1 MDFRAI
7 RQASASG
14 AYIRRSGWID
24 RVWNRAKGLWWQTPF
39 DQAERIFGAPS
50 IVRADDVTPFDY
62 LATDWTL
69 EPIPELREGAWEG
82 APVSVEVE
90 VRHALG
96 AATRFGHRAYIGS
109 AIYLTK
115 RTWYKIYDYRYAST
129 WYSYE
134 RYWKR
139 SERRVESAHVVSSYR
154 PGERYPIH
162 PTVYDEG
169 PYFDHTDYDVDGVLG
184 SRTETKDGV
193 MRTGVAPPD
202 GQTFPEY
209 AGWTYNWGDT
219 YLIEDNS
226 HPLQVMKLTP
236 SLREQYRRHHRIYR
250 RDTTMP
256 QATLYNIEV
265 ESNQIHDS
273 TVESLSDPFTD
284 TILLDCAL
292 AERGNYGGEEL
303 TETLGGIVRDSHAG
317 YERWTVRV
325 GLYRLAAKV
334 PPFES
339 GRYRFVW
346 GVRSPDGLIERFE
359 EEVVPEWQATVCRT
373 AERAFTPSAQIGD
386 FRVVDAAAFWI
397 E

>member
-7 RQASASG
+7 REAAAAG
-14 AYIRRSGWID
+14 AYVRRSGWID
-24 RVWNRAKGLWWQTPF
+24 RVWSRRDGLWWQTSF
-39 DQAERIFGAPS
+39 DQVDRVFGAPL

-69 EPIPELREGAWEG
+69 EPVPEFRKGRWEG

-96 AATRFGHRAYIGS
+96 AATRFGHRAFVGN

-115 RTWYKIYDYRYAST
+115 RRWDNIYDYRYVSAWGNSG
-129 WYSYE
+129 

-139 SERRVESAHVVSSYR
+139 SEQRLESAHGVSSYR

-162 PTVYDEG
+162 PPVIDFG
-169 PYFDHTDYDVDGVLG
+169 PYFNHTDYDVDGVLG

-193 MRTGVAPPD
+193 MRTGIVPSD

-209 AGWTYNWGDT
+209 AGWCMDPP

-226 HPLQVMKLTP
+226 HPLQVVELTP
-236 SLREQYRRHHRIYR
+236 TLRKQYRLDHRIYR
-250 RDTTMP
+250 RDTTAP
-256 QATLYNIEV
+256 QGGLYNLEA
-265 ESNQIHDS
+265 ETLRTYEH
-273 TVESLSDPFTD
+273 TGERLSDLFTD

-292 AERGNYGGEEL
+292 AALGNYGGEEL

-325 GLYRLAAKV
+325 GLYRLVAKV

-373 AERAFTPSAQIGD
+373 TERAFAPSAQIGD